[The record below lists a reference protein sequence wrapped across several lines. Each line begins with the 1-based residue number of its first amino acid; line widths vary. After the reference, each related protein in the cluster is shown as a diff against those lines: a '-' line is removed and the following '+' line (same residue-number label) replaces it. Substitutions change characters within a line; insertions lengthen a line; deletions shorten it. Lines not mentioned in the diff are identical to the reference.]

1 MKINEQQASKLEENE
16 IDPIFCKAYGVM
28 YNPDRS
34 KEVFMS
40 SAKAEQLD
48 REYTQYLDE
57 RTENKKKETETD
69 EQVSTKK
76 PDVIRKA
83 LLKEEMEDS
92 SLDSEDQAERQKAWL
107 ALESARK
114 RKNNTGGDHSDRK
127 DPLLSRRDDLKIK
140 SLAKYKAVRDGDLHM
155 YDEIEN

>member
-1 MKINEQQASKLEENE
+1 M
-16 IDPIFCKAYGVM
+16 
-28 YNPDRS
+28 
-34 KEVFMS
+34 
-40 SAKAEQLD
+40 
-48 REYTQYLDE
+48 DE

-76 PDVIRKA
+76 PEVIRKA

-107 ALESARK
+107 AQESARK